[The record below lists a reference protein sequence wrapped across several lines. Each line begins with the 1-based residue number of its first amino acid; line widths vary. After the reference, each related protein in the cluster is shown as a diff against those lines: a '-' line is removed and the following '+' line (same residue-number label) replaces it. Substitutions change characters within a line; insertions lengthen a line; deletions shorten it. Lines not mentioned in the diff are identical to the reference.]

1 MPGTRS
7 VPSLTERR
15 KMQTQVDISHHAA
28 ELFSRRGASAVTAE
42 EIAAASGIGLR
53 TFYRYFRTKEDAV
66 SPLLAGGVT
75 TWIDYLT
82 EEAERAGEDG
92 PDSAARPLAHALER
106 ATRRALTPSGDVSE
120 EMLQW
125 TRGLLRT
132 VRSEPG
138 LQAVWLRVQHDS
150 EEGLVAAIGPLMGP
164 DADPLTVRLVAAS
177 ANAAMRVAVET
188 WAASDA
194 PTSGPGGPAEL
205 AVDCMRRLVE
215 QVRSGMSPTPGNV

>member
-1 MPGTRS
+1 MSGARP

-15 KMQTQVDISHHAA
+15 KTQTQFEISRHAA
-28 ELFSRRGASAVTAE
+28 ELFSTRGASTVTAE
-42 EIAAASGIGLR
+42 EIASAAGIGLR

-75 TWIDYLT
+75 TWIAYLT
-82 EEAERAGEDG
+82 EEVDAPETA
-92 PDSAARPLAHALER
+92 SATRPLAHALER

-132 VRSEPG
+132 VRDEPG

-150 EEGLVAAIGPLMGP
+150 EEGLVTAIGPLMGVGT
-164 DADPLTVRLVAAS
+164 DPLTVRLVAAS

-194 PTSGPGGPAEL
+194 PASGPDGPAEL
-205 AVDCMRRLVE
+205 AVDCMRRLVD
-215 QVRSGMSPTPGNV
+215 QVRNPPAHGND